1 MKKTIPCLLALIA
14 PLTAGELTPSQ
25 VPAAAKWL
33 LHADLE
39 AMRSSETGKTVFEF
53 IESEH
58 GAKLVAI
65 KRMFSLHLINDLRD
79 VTLLGDGK
87 KDHAVVLFDG
97 TFDRAHI
104 EDVLKA
110 ADDYSESSHAG
121 FTIHSWKDKG
131 KSQHAAFAAQDLLV
145 FSLQDELLRHEL
157 DVLKGNAPALEIPIF
172 PSDGSKPLIAIGAK
186 LADID
191 MPGDTARILRNA
203 NLMTISAHEDGGRF
217 SIRMGAVAT
226 DASRANR
233 LRRILDGVVALAE
246 TRVEA
251 LTTEGFQCD
260 ITATDK
266 PGVAAAVSLPL
277 PEWLTLM
284 KKMAAKKKEKQ

>member
-1 MKKTIPCLLALIA
+1 
-14 PLTAGELTPSQ
+14 
-25 VPAAAKWL
+25 
-33 LHADLE
+33 
-39 AMRSSETGKTVFEF
+39 
-53 IESEH
+53 
-58 GAKLVAI
+58 
-65 KRMFSLHLINDLRD
+65 MFSLHLINDLRD

-87 KDHAVVLFDG
+87 QDHAVVLFDG

-110 ADDYSESSHAG
+110 ADEYSESSHAG

-131 KSQHAAFAAQDLLV
+131 KAQYAAFAAQNLIV
-145 FSLQDELLRHEL
+145 FSLQDDLLRHEL
-157 DVLKGNAPALEIPIF
+157 DVLKGNAPAVENPIF

-203 NLMTISAHEDGGRF
+203 KLMRISAHEDGGRF
-217 SIRMGAVAT
+217 SIRMGAEAIDT
-226 DASRANR
+226 TCANR

-246 TRVEA
+246 TRVPA

-266 PGVAAAVSLPL
+266 PGIAASVSLPVQ
-277 PEWLTLM
+277 EWLTLM
-284 KKMAAKKKEKQ
+284 KKLAAKNKEKH